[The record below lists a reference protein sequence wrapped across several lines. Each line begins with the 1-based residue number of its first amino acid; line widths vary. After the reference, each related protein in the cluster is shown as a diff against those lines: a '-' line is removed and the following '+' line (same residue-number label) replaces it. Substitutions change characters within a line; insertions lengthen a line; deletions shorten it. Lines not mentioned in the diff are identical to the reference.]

1 MVVFL
6 ISNMVGGIVKVSDMT
21 SHSLAFTS
29 AVRNPVRIVFYQ
41 AANCGHN
48 RSKMMGRVT
57 SQSGI

>member
-1 MVVFL
+1 MGGVL
-6 ISNMVGGIVKVSDMT
+6 ISNLVVWDVEVSDLT

-29 AVRNPVRIVFYQ
+29 AVRNPARIVFYQ